1 MKRRKSKADRGRA
14 AGAKEQGRP
23 EEIAGTVRKAKA
35 VDARIERVK
44 QDERQV
50 EEDELALAA
59 RGGSRQVTRTL
70 ERRAEKV
77 RERKLRLLERDD
89 EYIEQALKEKRA
101 LDSAAL
107 AEGTTN
113 ADELLYVIVDEL
125 ELLPLFEDLSPPAT
139 RTNTEGKE
147 VKRRFMYPSVVL
159 NLVSLLSRFLG
170 LGSGPEVQAQVL
182 CDPRWMTLLGFT
194 LEEIREGATKRS
206 AGLRGKTREGGGGR
220 FVDAD
225 ELGPVRTRID
235 DKGSRGAFSSQTLA
249 GHESDLPEKR
259 LERFFNGI
267 VRAIANKGFFPGHI
281 RTSLDTTDEEV
292 VPSLEEAGKV
302 KKKTK
307 VTTKARRP
315 KKVEVMI
322 RGFKVWVL
330 MEVETGLPLAL
341 KFATI
346 ERPDNEFAREVV
358 DQAIANLEGYSTI
371 VSVALDRGFLDG
383 DLLYWLKTERDI
395 EWVCPAKENMEVTK
409 EARERVTGVLQEFQA
424 QVAAS
429 AAEQRAEAPL
439 ETASRLAGL
448 MEEHDGVRFFQRC
461 LRDDREPL
469 IVAQVNDLY
478 YTDFYG
484 PGGSSSSRVHSKS
497 FRPTPLHATVVLNWP
512 DRARTDRQDQLEND
526 EEGKGPVVIL
536 SASPE
541 AGLTR
546 YDRYDERSLIENR
559 VNRDGK
565 QFLGLGTTLARNA
578 AAVRSATYFSTV
590 ALMLYRVLRLL
601 QEAAE
606 EAFDRRGEQLGILRY
621 RREVLLKNRGKVII
635 STDGRFGFVPL
646 TTIMAL
652 GGFAFR

>member
-1 MKRRKSKADRGRA
+1 M
-14 AGAKEQGRP
+14 
-23 EEIAGTVRKAKA
+23 TVR
-35 VDARIERVK
+35 
-44 QDERQV
+44 
-50 EEDELALAA
+50 
-59 RGGSRQVTRTL
+59 
-70 ERRAEKV
+70 
-77 RERKLRLLERDD
+77 
-89 EYIEQALKEKRA
+89 
-101 LDSAAL
+101 
-107 AEGTTN
+107 
-113 ADELLYVIVDEL
+113 
-125 ELLPLFEDLSPPAT
+125 
-139 RTNTEGKE
+139 
-147 VKRRFMYPSVVL
+147 PSVAL

-194 LEEIREGATKRS
+194 LEEIREGATKRA

-235 DKGSRGAFSSQTLA
+235 DKGSRGAFSSRTLA

-267 VRAIANKGFFPGHI
+267 VTAIAKKGFFPGHI
-281 RTSLDTTDEEV
+281 RTSVDTTDEEV
-292 VPSLEEAGKV
+292 VPSLEEAGEV

-307 VTTKARRP
+307 VATKARRP

-330 MEVETGLPLAL
+330 ME
-341 KFATI
+341 
-346 ERPDNEFAREVV
+346 
-358 DQAIANLEGYSTI
+358 
-371 VSVALDRGFLDG
+371 
-383 DLLYWLKTERDI
+383 
-395 EWVCPAKENMEVTK
+395 
-409 EARERVTGVLQEFQA
+409 
-424 QVAAS
+424 
-429 AAEQRAEAPL
+429 AAEQRAEEPL

-469 IVAQVNDLY
+469 LVAQVNDLY

-512 DRARTDRQDQLEND
+512 DRARTDRQDQLEDD

-606 EAFDRRGEQLGILRY
+606 EAFDRRGEQLGTLRY

-635 STDGRFGFVPL
+635 STDGRFGFVQL
-646 TTIMAL
+646 ATIMAL